1 MASLKGEKGML
12 YTYEASTW
20 KPVACLTSI
29 GLSSTVSIIES
40 QTKCYP
46 GVVKKTPGSFSASI
60 SAEGEYID
68 TTTVGGDTAKV
79 SHDKMFI
86 DQQSKTLKQWKID
99 TNYDDPTS
107 VKYFGDGYYTDLELT
122 AGAGDEISTFSVTL
136 DVDGGV
142 LYTDPTSVPS
152 V

>member
-1 MASLKGEKGML
+1 MAIKGEKGML
-12 YTYEASTW
+12 YVYIGAAY

-29 GLSSTVSIIES
+29 GLSSSVSIIES

-68 TTTVGGDTAKV
+68 TTSAGGDTAKV

-86 DQQSKTLKQWKID
+86 DQQTKTLMEWKID
-99 TNYDDPTS
+99 TDTTDANS
-107 VKYFGDGYYTDLELT
+107 VKYFGSGYYTDLELT
-122 AGAGDEISTFSVTL
+122 QGSGDEVSTFSVTL
-136 DVDGGV
+136 DVDGAV
-142 LYTDPTSVPS
+142 LYTDPNA
-152 V
+152 